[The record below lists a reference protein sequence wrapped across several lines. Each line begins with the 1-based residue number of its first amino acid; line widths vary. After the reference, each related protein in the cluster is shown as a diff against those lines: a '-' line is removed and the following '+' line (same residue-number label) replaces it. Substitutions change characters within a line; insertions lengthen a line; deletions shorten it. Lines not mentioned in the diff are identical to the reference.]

1 MALRR
6 TGSAGRA
13 GGSGAA
19 GRALLLFPA
28 LLALLASL
36 PAGARAAEPDAVL
49 AGSGIRYPGGFDAD
63 TVGEVR
69 GRASGTVVPGSG
81 PVRFRVD
88 TDRES
93 YHILASPPWY
103 WKDLRVDLPDGSE
116 VRVRGSK
123 TLGKDMA
130 LYVVAQEVQLLPS
143 GKSWRFR
150 DESGYPLWK
159 GRQGGAAAGSGM
171 GGASPMRRG
180 GGGFG
185 GGFGGPGG
193 RRR

>member
-6 TGSAGRA
+6 TGSVKSA
-13 GGSGAA
+13 GGGRAA
-19 GRALLLFPA
+19 GRALLLVPA
-28 LLALLASL
+28 LLALLVCL
-36 PAGARAAEPDAVL
+36 PAGARGEEPDAVL
-49 AGSGIRYPGGFDAD
+49 PGSGIRYPGGFDAD

-69 GRASGTVVPGSG
+69 GRVSGTEVPGSG
-81 PVRFRVD
+81 PVRFLVD
-88 TDRES
+88 TGGER
-93 YHILASPPWY
+93 YNVLASPPWY

-116 VRVRGSK
+116 VRVLGSK
-123 TLGKDMA
+123 TLGRDMA
-130 LYVVAQEVQLLPS
+130 LYVVAQEVQILPS

-150 DESGYPLWK
+150 DTDGFPLWK
-159 GRQGGAAAGSGM
+159 GRQGGPASGSGV

-180 GGGFG
+180 GGGIG

>member
-1 MALRR
+1 MK
-6 TGSAGRA
+6 A

-19 GRALLLFPA
+19 GRALLLIPA
-28 LLALLASL
+28 LMALLVCL
-36 PAGARAAEPDAVL
+36 PAGARAAEPDTVL
-49 AGSGIRYPGGFDAD
+49 AGSGIRYPEGFDAD

-69 GRASGTVVPGSG
+69 GRVSGTEVPGSG
-81 PVRFRVD
+81 PVRFRLA

-93 YHILASPPWY
+93 YNILASPAWY
-103 WKDLRVDLPDGSE
+103 WKDLRVELPDGSE

-130 LYVVAQEVQLLPS
+130 LYVVAQEVQLIPS
-143 GKSWRFR
+143 GKSWLFR
-150 DESGYPLWK
+150 NADGHPLWK
-159 GRQGGAAAGSGM
+159 GRQGGPAAGSGM

-180 GGGFG
+180 GGGIG